1 MVVSVVKRLWIAT
14 LLVACGGG
22 AAKPPAKPAAPAM
35 SCTKAADGMVS
46 LLVANKDPKPPD
58 EATDKLRKLIRE
70 RCEQDAWSFEAQRC
84 FGDMKTIDD
93 ANVCGTLIS
102 DDQQA
107 ALIKAQ
113 DAATG
118 AKPQ

>member
-1 MVVSVVKRLWIAT
+1 MKRLWIAT
-14 LLVACGGG
+14 LLVACDGG